1 MGYGRFGVR
10 EICDVV
16 FRPLSS
22 LDIGNQHFDR
32 MQPCLYLD
40 TAQTSSLEGA
50 ATTVYAQGG
59 RGNSRLIAW
68 EGEKTLTLT
77 ITDALMSTIS
87 FAMLSGAGVVEAY
100 EEHTGV
106 GKDPHGKRQAIY
118 MHTTYE
124 VPVESYNGAFYAI
137 LDEETLG
144 GDTVFVSKEAPVYGV
159 VLNGAG
165 GVKSYLSAIK
175 LEEMFKLDSDGVPQR
190 KTSEDD
196 TTVVNIFADG
206 ENGAIT
212 FENIPET
219 QSVGIA
225 FLLKD
230 EKTDSNYQGEKH
242 APMLVAGDI
251 VRIDCYT
258 IHTAGATQIN
268 IDADNF
274 AGYYYIEADT
284 LFRDEATGKDFP
296 AEFVIPRGKIQSNF
310 TFTMASTGDPSTF
323 DFTIDCF
330 PAYTSFSKNKKVL
343 AQLNV
348 VDPTVESHNY
358 VNKNIHGH
366 EGRDADHNIDKF
378 WGPSMFETAST
389 NE

>member
-100 EEHTGV
+100 EEHTGD
-106 GKDPHGKRQAIY
+106 GEDPHGKRQAIY

-144 GDTVFVSKEAPVYGV
+144 GDTIYVSKEAPVYGV

-175 LEEMFKLDSDGVPQR
+175 LDEMFELKKNGVPNR
-190 KTSEDD
+190 EKT
-196 TTVVNIFADG
+196 IFETG
-206 ENGAIT
+206 KNGAIT
-212 FENIPET
+212 FEINEEENED
-219 QSVGIA
+219 QSVGVA

-230 EKTDSNYQGEKH
+230 EETTNSNYQGEMH

-366 EGRDADHNIDKF
+366 EDRDADHNIDDF

>member
-100 EEHTGV
+100 EESPEGA
-106 GKDPHGKRQAIY
+106 DPHGKKQAIY

-144 GDTVFVSKEAPVYGV
+144 GDTIFVSKEAPVYGV

-165 GVKSYLSAIK
+165 GVKTYLSAIK
-175 LEEMFKLDSDGVPQR
+175 LEEMFKLNENGAPAEE
-190 KTSEDD
+190 T
-196 TTVVNIFADG
+196 IFESG
-206 ENGAIT
+206 KNGAIT
-212 FENIPET
+212 FEEG
-219 QSVGIA
+219 QKAGVA
-225 FLLKD
+225 FALKND
-230 EKTDSNYQGEKH
+230 NSNYQGEMH

-258 IHTAGATQIN
+258 VHTAGATQIN

-366 EGRDADHNIDKF
+366 EGRDADHNIDEF

>member
-59 RGNSRLIAW
+59 KGNSRLIAW

-100 EEHTGV
+100 EDNNGDHT
-106 GKDPHGKRQAIY
+106 KKQAIY

-124 VPVESYNGAFYAI
+124 VPVEKYKNEEKQIDGFYAI

-144 GDTVFVSKEAPVYGV
+144 GDTIYVSKEAPVYGV
-159 VLNGAG
+159 VLNSAG
-165 GVKSYLSAIK
+165 GVKTYLSAIK
-175 LEEMFKLDSDGVPQR
+175 LDEMFKLDKATGAPTKDTIFG
-190 KTSEDD
+190 SE
-196 TTVVNIFADG
+196 

-212 FENIPET
+212 FKPEDENHR
-219 QSVGIA
+219 VGIA
-225 FLLKD
+225 FELKD
-230 EKTDSNYQGEKH
+230 EPEGNHQGESH
-242 APMLVAGDI
+242 APKLVPGDI

-330 PAYTSFSKNKKVL
+330 PAYTAFSKSKKVL

-366 EGRDADHNIDKF
+366 GGRDADSNIDKF
-378 WGPSMFETAST
+378 WGSSMFETEST
-389 NE
+389 NQ

>member
-59 RGNSRLIAW
+59 KGNSRLIAW

-100 EEHTGV
+100 EEFEGGE
-106 GKDPHGKRQAIY
+106 GKTDPHSKKQAIY

-124 VPVESYNGAFYAI
+124 VPVESYDGNYFAI

-144 GDTVFVSKEAPVYGV
+144 GDVIYVSKEAPVYGV
-159 VLNGAG
+159 VLNSAG
-165 GVKSYLSAIK
+165 GVKTYLSAIK
-175 LEEMFKLDSDGVPQR
+175 LTEMYSLDKETGAPTDNLIYQ
-190 KTSEDD
+190 DD
-196 TTVVNIFADG
+196 ETK
-206 ENGAIT
+206 EMKNGAL
-212 FENIPET
+212 
-219 QSVGIA
+219 A
-225 FLLKD
+225 FKDDYGRGVAFALKN
-230 EKTDSNYQGEKH
+230 EGSNYQGENH

-258 IHTAGATQIN
+258 VHTAGATQIN

-330 PAYTSFSKNKKVL
+330 PAYTAFSKSKKVL

-358 VNKNIHGH
+358 VNKNVHGH
-366 EGRDADHNIDKF
+366 EGRDADHDINDF

-389 NE
+389 NK

>member
-100 EEHTGV
+100 EEYNNLSEGE
-106 GKDPHGKRQAIY
+106 KDPHANNRQAIY

-124 VPVESYNGAFYAI
+124 VPVEKHNNAYYAI

-144 GDTVFVSKEAPVYGV
+144 GDTVYVSKEAPVYGV
-159 VLNGAG
+159 VLNDAG

-175 LEEMFKLDSDGVPQR
+175 LEEMLKLNENGAPIAGE
-190 KTSEDD
+190 T
-196 TTVVNIFADG
+196 IFESG
-206 ENGAIT
+206 KNGAIT
-212 FENIPET
+212 FGENQT
-219 QSVGIA
+219 AGVA

-230 EKTDSNYQGEKH
+230 ESTESDSNYQGEKH
-242 APMLVAGDI
+242 NPLLVAGDI

-330 PAYTSFSKNKKVL
+330 PAYTAFSKSKKVL

-366 EGRDADHNIDKF
+366 EGRDADHNIDGF
-378 WGPSMFETAST
+378 WGRSMFETEST